1 MKVNEIV
8 YFHFTVFGLDG
19 ITPLSGEAEN
29 ITSVLR
35 YNTTISAVVVTVE
48 EIASSGSYYASFTPN
63 AVGYWDVRVTNPDT
77 RVVGKQYE
85 IEVNDIDDTIAAISA
100 LEAKVDIV
108 DSNVDII
115 VAKLPTNNIMGSS
128 VKTDKDDEID
138 AIKEKTDNLPADP
151 SSESA
156 VIAEIDANEV
166 LIAELIDLLENKLTI
181 NESNS
186 TLNLWNDAG
195 DTIIKTWPLTN
206 KDANNVVLT
215 GTGPAN
221 RGKRTT

>member
-8 YFHFTVFGLDG
+8 YFHFTVFDIDG
-19 ITPLSGEAEN
+19 ITPLTGQAGA

-35 YNTTISAVVVTVE
+35 YNNTMSAVAVTIG
-48 EIASSGSYYASFTPN
+48 EIGVSGSYYASFTPN
-63 AVGYWDVRVTNPDT
+63 AVGFWDVRVTNPDT

-85 IEVNDIDDTIAAISA
+85 IEVNDNDDIIAAISA
-100 LEAKVDIV
+100 LESKVDII
-108 DSNVDII
+108 DTNVDII

-128 VKTDKDDEID
+128 VKTNKDDEID
-138 AIKEKTDNLPADP
+138 AIKLKTDNLPADP

-166 LIAELIDLLENKLTI
+166 LIAEVIDLLENKLVI
-181 NESNS
+181 NEANS
-186 TLNLWNDAG
+186 TLNLYNDTG

-206 KDANNVVLT
+206 KDGNNVVLT